1 MDNRFQDSGALEN
14 TINYAPTP
22 TPGPKAGYRERRR
35 LEMKR
40 RFSVLQSR
48 RSHLERELEAIK
60 VALLSLDHQM
70 QSYAAYE
77 QFSNLG

>member
-1 MDNRFQDSGALEN
+1 MKSPLPASRKNEKSIGYMSSGS
-14 TINYAPTP
+14 
-22 TPGPKAGYRERRR
+22 PKDDYRERRR

-48 RSHLERELEAIK
+48 RSHLERELESIK
-60 VALLSLDHQM
+60 IALLSLDRQM

-77 QFSNLG
+77 QLSIGG